1 MSGIGMSSN
10 REVGVDEDVP
20 VLAGVHHVKLP
31 VSDLA
36 RSLT

>member
-1 MSGIGMSSN
+1 MSGIRMSSN

-20 VLAGVHHVKLP
+20 LLAGAHHVKLP
-31 VSDLA
+31 ISDLA